1 MAEVN
6 PRRLAMILEDLE
18 KEVLSWV
25 TKARDTIQ
33 DASFT
38 LKHTEERVEQSLH
51 HALTIKT
58 AVENDVDVVEPR
70 VAQQL
75 EADLKLDI
83 QSLLKQLVQQADEV
97 EV

>member
-1 MAEVN
+1 MLTLHCLYDTVMFHQQAVQVAQDRAN
-6 PRRLAMILEDLE
+6 QASVLHSQLCAAAHRLSFVDG
-18 KEVLSWV
+18 
-25 TKARDTIQ
+25 KAT
-33 DASFT
+33 F
-38 LKHTEERVEQSLH
+38 
-51 HALTIKT
+51 
-58 AVENDVDVVEPR
+58 ENDVDVVEPR